1 MKLKKFL
8 APLMAAVITASA
20 IPVSTVTAA
29 SPRIFVNI
37 TYENN
42 ERIRAD
48 IMFENIEDCCAGN
61 FHVEVGDG
69 WNLAYD
75 NEGKIEF
82 LRNNCNSKED
92 IVVLEPRSTND
103 FVLGFFVNGDRNF
116 NGHFG
121 SVYLEKNSNFSPT
134 NAKVNVVFSNGGRFD
149 DFLINQNDDYIIGA
163 DSFNVPPM
171 LSANEY
177 IIGDANNDG
186 RVNAIDATWINMAT
200 GENNTQSY
208 IVDEIKYTYKNYFP
222 EANCAAAPDATL
234 NGVIDYTDVEAIVQY
249 YVDMSTTGQNNTR
262 IGQRE
267 FYEIFD
273 NW

>member
-8 APLMAAVITASA
+8 APLMAGVVTAAAV
-20 IPVSTVTAA
+20 PVANVTAA
-29 SPRIFVNI
+29 SPRIFVDI

-48 IMFENIEDCCAGN
+48 IMFENIDDCCGGN

-69 WNLAYD
+69 WNLVYD
-75 NEGKIEF
+75 NKDEIEF
-82 LRNNCNSKED
+82 LKSGCKSEGD

-103 FVLGFFVNGDRNF
+103 FVLAFAAKGDKNF

-121 SVYLEKNSNFSPT
+121 SFYLEKNSNFSPT
-134 NAKVNVVFSNGGRFD
+134 NAKINVVFSNGGRID
-149 DFLINQNDDYIIGA
+149 DFIATQNNRVIIGS

-186 RVNAIDATWINMAT
+186 RVNAIDASWILRAT
-200 GENNTQSY
+200 DNNKEY
-208 IVDEIKYTYKNYFP
+208 NVDSIKDSYKNIFT

-234 NGVIDYTDVEAIVQY
+234 DKVINEADAKAIAQY
-249 YVDMSTTGQNNTR
+249 YADMSTIGYSNTR
-262 IGQRE
+262 IGQHE

-273 NW
+273 D